1 MDVFFGAS
9 VTTHF
14 RRSVVMSPY
23 FSVNND
29 NAVVLKYIDL
39 RSSAVRRF
47 SKSEQLP
54 EDVQERPKHAAV
66 DVILML
72 L

>member
-1 MDVFFGAS
+1 MDVSCGAS
-9 VTTHF
+9 VTAHF
-14 RRSVVMSPY
+14 RRSGVMSQY

-29 NAVVLKYIDL
+29 NAIILKYADL

-54 EDVQERPKHAAV
+54 EDDQVRPKHAAV
-66 DVILML
+66 VVILML